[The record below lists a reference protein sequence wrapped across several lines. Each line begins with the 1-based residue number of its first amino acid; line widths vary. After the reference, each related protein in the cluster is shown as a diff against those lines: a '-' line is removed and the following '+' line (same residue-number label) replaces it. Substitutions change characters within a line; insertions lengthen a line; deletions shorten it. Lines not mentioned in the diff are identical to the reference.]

1 MEKGAI
7 LSDNRQYRYCLWRIW
22 DNKKSLVMF
31 IGLNP
36 STADENHDDRTIKRC
51 IGFAKE
57 WGYGGIYMTNLFAYR
72 STSPKN
78 LYEVV
83 SPIGDNNDR
92 FISEYADRCKLIIA
106 CWGNHGRYLD
116 RSLEVKKLIN
126 NLYCLELNN
135 SGEPK
140 HPLYVRKD
148 QQITKFN
155 WITELDKRIE
165 ANLI

>member
-1 MEKGAI
+1 
-7 LSDNRQYRYCLWRIW
+7 
-22 DNKKSLVMF
+22 
-31 IGLNP
+31 
-36 STADENHDDRTIKRC
+36 
-51 IGFAKE
+51 
-57 WGYGGIYMTNLFAYR
+57 MTNLFAYR

-155 WITELDKRIE
+155 
-165 ANLI
+165 